1 VPPWQGLY
9 TVHAKQNIIKKRDNT
24 DLITMN
30 LKNLINKFWSAPYFR
45 FLIVGGINT
54 VFGYLVYALLI
65 FLGLN
70 YQAAILIS
78 TIIGIIFNFKTTGVL
93 VFKNSDNRLFIK
105 FFSVYASVYLINT
118 LGVYLL
124 KLLGF
129 DSYAAGAIVTLPI
142 AVLSYFL
149 LNIFVYGPQS

>member
-1 VPPWQGLY
+1 MPVTPI
-9 TVHAKQNIIKKRDNT
+9 NS
-24 DLITMN
+24 MN
-30 LKNLINKFWSAPYFR
+30 LKNQLNKFWSAPYFR

-65 FLGLN
+65 FLGFN

-78 TIIGIIFNFKTTGVL
+78 TIIGIIFNFKTTGIL
-93 VFKNSDNRLFIK
+93 VFKNTDNRLFVK
-105 FFSVYASVYLINT
+105 FFSVYASVYFVNT

-124 KLLGF
+124 KLQGL

-142 AVLSYFL
+142 AVLSYYL
-149 LNIFVYGPQS
+149 LKIFVYGRQS